1 MAKLTKRITDNLVR
15 ALPLPEAVA
24 PKAAKPGAKIQPTTA
39 AHEYYWCPSTP
50 GFGVRVSSSGDKAY
64 IAERRNTDGKTRRKT
79 LGKAVGAKS
88 ISADAARALQIA
100 FSSEVQTGVEHS
112 QVKRE
117 QRKEEKSEA
126 VTFEDALKAYVKG
139 KRRAKDGLALKA
151 RTKDDYLKMI
161 SVGATKEDGEPFLD
175 GHLAVIAQTSI
186 TKITAED
193 IRKIYNTAEKRG
205 ERQATYAMQVLRAV
219 LNWHGIQVP
228 DSPLAKATAG
238 KDRIVLKP
246 TAGNPKPIRP
256 EKLGAWWNAA
266 MAHAGGSAADGC
278 RFILLTGCRPGEVFG
293 DAYVTGIL
301 VHHIDFDGGR
311 LNLYDTKNRKD
322 HEVVLSTQAL
332 EILKVHAKGKKAAA
346 KVFDVVNPGKT
357 LNNINE
363 AAGIAKI
370 TPHKLRHTFA
380 SIAATRVNA
389 FVLKRMM
396 NHTDTADVTG
406 TFYVEVTDE
415 DLRQGWQSV
424 ADFIESRGKATSELL
439 EK

>member
-1 MAKLTKRITDNLVR
+1 MPKLTKRITDSLARTLRGPETESEIKSR
-15 ALPLPEAVA
+15 AVV
-24 PKAAKPGAKIQPTTA
+24 
-39 AHEYYWCPSTP
+39 HWCKDTP
-50 GFGVRVSSSGDKAY
+50 GFGVKVSLTGDRSFVF
-64 IAERRNTDGKTRRKT
+64 ERRVDGATKRRT
-79 LGKAVGAKS
+79 LGKAPGAKGAGA
-88 ISADAARALQIA
+88 ISTEAARALCITV
-100 FSSEVQTGVEHS
+100 SSELQTGIDRVE
-112 QVKRE
+112 VKRE
-117 QRKEEKSEA
+117 QRKEVQDEA
-126 VTFEDALKAYVKG
+126 VTFEAALKAYVKG
-139 KRRAKDGLALKA
+139 KRRGKDGLALKE
-151 RTKDDYLKMI
+151 RTKDDYLRMI
-161 SVGATKEDGEPFLD
+161 NTGGARKDGEPFFD
-175 GHLAVIAQTSI
+175 GHLAVIAQKAI
-186 TKITAED
+186 TKINAED
-193 IRKIYNTAEKRG
+193 IKNIFAAAEKRG
-205 ERQATYAMQVLRAV
+205 ARVATYSMQVLRAV

-228 DSPLAKATAG
+228 DSPLAKTTPG
-238 KDRIVLKP
+238 KDRIILKP
-246 TAGNPKPIRP
+246 TTGNPKPIKP

-266 MAHAGGSAADGC
+266 VSQSGGSAADGC

-332 EILKVHAKGKKAAA
+332 EILKVHAKGKKPNA

-363 AAGIAKI
+363 AAGIARI

-424 ADFIESRGKATSELL
+424 ADFIESRAKATSELL